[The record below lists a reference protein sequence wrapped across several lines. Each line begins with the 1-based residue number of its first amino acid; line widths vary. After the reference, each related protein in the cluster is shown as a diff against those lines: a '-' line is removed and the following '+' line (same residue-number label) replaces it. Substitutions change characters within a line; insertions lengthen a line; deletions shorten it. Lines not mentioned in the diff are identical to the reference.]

1 MLSWKTNLQRS
12 YKKNRITNRPDS
24 SSNFKRQGRNP
35 SLKTI
40 VQKKLL
46 LRLTA
51 ACILISIVLASIVFF
66 LEFQRFGNLVN
77 NRAGEIAARFN
88 DEIRA
93 LLDDPV
99 LTEKT
104 ALRNKLKMLSIIGNM
119 NREIGQV
126 IYAGIYDLDNNAIVI
141 EKDLQCTYLNAVE
154 AAMKPRDQQLPEIS
168 PKVYKYRY
176 INGIP
181 HIQLTYSLT
190 NSNNKQVAVIK
201 GLFVIS
207 SKVRNEVTMR
217 IVRSAFEAIGIVVLT
232 TLILYPIIITLIG
245 QLSRLADNLLVSNIE
260 TLQVLGSAIAKRD
273 SDTDIH
279 NYRVTIYSVSL
290 AEAVGLQH
298 SLIRGLIKGAFLH
311 DAGKIGISDEI
322 LLKPG
327 KLTKKEFKMMEQHV
341 IHGIDIMEGSDWLK
355 DAIHVVGFHHEKFN
369 GEGYPYGLKG
379 ETIPV
384 TARIFTI
391 ADVFDALTSIRP
403 YKEAMSF
410 EEAMAV
416 LEEGRGTQF
425 DPTLL
430 DTFTPIAKSLY
441 ENVTG
446 CSDETLRERL
456 EHITRKYLPRVRQR
470 DKNYQ
475 LD

>member
-245 QLSRLADNLLVSNIE
+245 QLSRLADNLLASNIE

>member
-1 MLSWKTNLQRS
+1 MSSWKTNSQRFYQKIRLAPRS
-12 YKKNRITNRPDS
+12 DGSSKSTHQGKNA
-24 SSNFKRQGRNP
+24 

-40 VQKKLL
+40 VRKQLL
-46 LRLTA
+46 LRLAA
-51 ACILISIVLASIVFF
+51 ACILISIVLASFVFF

-77 NRAGEIAARFN
+77 NRAGVIAARFN
-88 DEIRA
+88 DEIRD
-93 LLDDPV
+93 LLDDPT

-104 ALRNKLKMLSIIGNM
+104 ALRNKLKMLSIIGKLNPG
-119 NREIGQV
+119 IGQV

-141 EKDLQCTYLNAVE
+141 EKDLQSTYLNEVDAV
-154 AAMKPRDQQLPEIS
+154 MKSRDQKLPKTS
-168 PKVYKYRY
+168 QKVYKYRY
-176 INGIP
+176 INGKP
-181 HIQLTYSLT
+181 HIQLTYPLT
-190 NSNNKQVAVIK
+190 NSNNKQAAVIE
-201 GLFVIS
+201 GLFAIS
-207 SKVRNEVTMR
+207 SKVRNEVLMR
-217 IVRSAFEAIGIVVLT
+217 IVRSAFEAIGIVILT
-232 TLILYPIIITLIG
+232 TLILYPIIITLMG

-279 NYRVTIYSVSL
+279 NYRVTIYSVTL
-290 AEAVGLQH
+290 AEAVGLRH
-298 SLIRGLIKGAFLH
+298 NLIRGLIKGAFLH
-311 DAGKIGISDEI
+311 DAGKIGISDKI

-341 IHGIDIMEGSDWLK
+341 IHGIDIVEGSDWLK

-379 ETIPV
+379 ESIPII
-384 TARIFTI
+384 ARIFTI
-391 ADVFDALTSIRP
+391 ADVFDALTSMRP

-410 EEAMAV
+410 EDAMAV

-430 DTFTPIAKSLY
+430 DTFIPIAKSLY
-441 ENVTG
+441 EIIANS
-446 CSDETLRERL
+446 SDEILREKL
-456 EHITRKYLPRVRQR
+456 EHLTRKYLPRVRQR

-475 LD
+475 FY

>member
-1 MLSWKTNLQRS
+1 MFSWKTNLQRF
-12 YKKNRITNRPDS
+12 YQKIRVAIRPDG
-24 SSNFKRQGRNP
+24 SSNYTRQGKNP

-46 LRLTA
+46 LRLVA
-51 ACILISIVLASIVFF
+51 ACILISIVLASFVFF

-77 NRAGEIAARFN
+77 NRAGEIAAHFN
-88 DEIRA
+88 DEIRS
-93 LLDDPV
+93 LLDDPSM
-99 LTEKT
+99 TEKT
-104 ALRNKLKMLSIIGNM
+104 ALRNKLKMLSIIGNL
-119 NREIGQV
+119 NRGIGQV

-141 EKDLQCTYLNAVE
+141 EKDPQCTYLNAVD
-154 AAMKPRDQQLPEIS
+154 AVMKSRDQLLPKTS
-168 PKVYKYRY
+168 QKVYKYRY

-181 HIQLTYSLT
+181 HIQLSYPLF
-190 NSNNKQVAVIK
+190 NSNNKQAAVIK
-201 GLFVIS
+201 GLFAIS
-207 SKVRNEVTMR
+207 SEVRNEVTMR
-217 IVRSAFEAIGIVVLT
+217 IVRSAFGAIGIVVLT

-279 NYRVTIYSVSL
+279 NYRVTIYSVTL
-290 AEAVGLQH
+290 AEAAGLQH

-341 IHGIDIMEGSDWLK
+341 IHGIDIVEGSDWLK

-379 ETIPV
+379 ESIPI

-391 ADVFDALTSIRP
+391 ADVFDALTSMRP

-441 ENVTG
+441 ENVAG
-446 CSDETLRERL
+446 CSDETLSEKL
-456 EHITRKYLPRVRQR
+456 EHITRKYLPQVRQQN
-470 DKNYQ
+470 KFF
-475 LD
+475 

>member
-1 MLSWKTNLQRS
+1 MLSWKTNLQRF
-12 YKKNRITNRPDS
+12 YQKIKVAIRPDG
-24 SSNFKRQGRNP
+24 SSNYARQGKNP

-46 LRLTA
+46 LRLVA
-51 ACILISIVLASIVFF
+51 ACILISIVLASFVFF

-77 NRAGEIAARFN
+77 NRAGEIAAHFN
-88 DEIRA
+88 DEIRS
-93 LLDDPV
+93 LLDDPT

-104 ALRNKLKMLSIIGNM
+104 ALRNKLKMLSIIGNL
-119 NREIGQV
+119 NRGIGQV
-126 IYAGIYDLDNNAIVI
+126 IYAGIYDLGNNAIVI
-141 EKDLQCTYLNAVE
+141 EKDPQCTYLNAVD
-154 AAMKPRDQQLPEIS
+154 AVMKSRDQLLPETS
-168 PKVYKYRY
+168 QKFYKYRY

-181 HIQLTYSLT
+181 HIQLSYPLV
-190 NSNNKQVAVIK
+190 NSNNKQTAVIK
-201 GLFVIS
+201 GLFAIS

-217 IVRSAFEAIGIVVLT
+217 IVRSAFGAIGIVVLT
-232 TLILYPIIITLIG
+232 TLILYPIIITLMG

-279 NYRVTIYSVSL
+279 NYRVTIYSVTL

-341 IHGIDIMEGSDWLK
+341 IHGIDIVEGSDWLK

-379 ETIPV
+379 ETIPI

-391 ADVFDALTSIRP
+391 ADVFDALTSMRP

-416 LEEGRGTQF
+416 LEEGRGIQF

-430 DTFTPIAKSLY
+430 DIFTPIAKSLY
-441 ENVTG
+441 ENVAG
-446 CSDETLRERL
+446 CSDETLSEKL
-456 EHITRKYLPRVRQR
+456 EHITRKYLPRVRQQN
-470 DKNYQ
+470 KNY
-475 LD
+475 